1 METDTLTR
9 LPKRSLLMNTML
21 TNAKAYNFLLG
32 DEFGGSIRIVFS
44 KLSVAV
50 FIGLLAYA
58 VDLGRQNPLYG
69 VSIHFWDFFIIFAAL
84 FLGPISSVCTALTVG
99 LLLILGDHNIDFIGP
114 YHVALLIGEGL
125 FVGTLYRHKR
135 PVRAFDSAVLYWILI
150 GVPVYAILFFPI
162 LESSATA
169 YTLDILRYLG
179 SAICSALLV
188 QLLCL
193 SPTISGRLD
202 LFDYRANSER
212 EWPATIIFNMYL
224 VSLIVIPV
232 FIWLQYSVIVADNE
246 LEKYL
251 RSEMVDTVSRVNSSI
266 QRDVDQS
273 FHFTEFLQR
282 QYVEGGVSL
291 FHSMADII
299 IPDRPEI
306 AAILVRNQE
315 GSALTHFGL
324 PALFDKMQGNLYF
337 DAYGSLSEGHSIA
350 FIGES
355 LAVLRLT
362 DAEAG
367 IETRALLDLSRF
379 TILRSFPESQDR
391 SLRLSYKPSVSTDP
405 ASIPIGAQPQNE
417 STSFWEDPLV
427 GGISRLTHLG
437 SRLSTTLNYSEP
449 LARSRNHD
457 IVYTVALKDL
467 VNATIRVQLLTCV
480 AGLIYVLAALV
491 ILRLTTL
498 KAIGRLRSVSRA
510 ANEWATSKSTSLN
523 ITQKSSVKEFNI
535 LTESIE
541 NLMQSFVNENEKLSI
556 VERELRAYSHKLNS
570 IFDSVSGPLF
580 VFNRRGELL
589 KANKSANELCG
600 GLSEGDKSVDIV
612 KRMSPEWDPDLPKNS
627 FDSALRGI
635 CTEGKEIFLKNSE
648 GSRIALQMSWTPFK
662 NGDEINGVILSAVDI
677 TESVD
682 SYNQLIHAS
691 KLATLGE
698 MATGI
703 AHELNQPLNIIRM
716 AVENLELAKTRNILD
731 DTMLQEKIDR
741 VTSQIDRAAKIVNH
755 IRSFGR
761 KSLDEKVPV
770 NLIPSAANTVRLMQ
784 DQLTLDGIK
793 IHFDPVGEECFAL
806 GDQVQVEQILI
817 NLISNARDAIIENEV
832 IDGLVVLEITQD
844 QTEITIRVEDN
855 GGGIPATVL
864 DQLFEPFV
872 TTKPSG
878 SGTGL
883 GLSVTENIIAGMGGS
898 IRAFNENAGA
908 VFVITLPCC
917 PRSQLSD
924 VRIAS

>member
-1 METDTLTR
+1 MN
-9 LPKRSLLMNTML
+9 SLLANIKT
-21 TNAKAYNFLLG
+21 YHFRIG
-32 DEFGGSIRIVFS
+32 DEFEGSLRVLLS
-44 KLSVAV
+44 KLLFAT
-50 FIGLLAYA
+50 FIGLAAYA
-58 VDLGRQNPLYG
+58 LDLGRQNPLYG
-69 VSIHFWDFFIIFAAL
+69 VSIHFWDFFIILAAL
-84 FLGPISSVCTALTVG
+84 FLGPISSVCTALTLG
-99 LLLILGDHNIDFIGP
+99 LLLILGSNNIDFIGP
-114 YHVALLIGEGL
+114 YHLAILIGEGL

-135 PVRAFDSAVLYWILI
+135 PVRAFDGAVLYWLLI
-150 GVPVYAILFFPI
+150 GVPIYSFLFLPI
-162 LESSATA
+162 LEVSATA
-169 YTLDILRYLG
+169 YILDVLRYLG

-193 SPTISGRLD
+193 SPRISGYID

-232 FIWLQYSVIVADNE
+232 FIWLQYTVIVADNE

-251 RSEMVDTVSRVNSSI
+251 RNEMVDTVSRANSSI

-273 FHFTEFLQR
+273 FHFTDFLQK
-282 QYVEGGVSL
+282 QYAEGGVRL

-306 AAILVRNQE
+306 AAIIVRDKE
-315 GSALTHFGL
+315 GEVLTHFGT
-324 PALFDKMQGNLYF
+324 PALLETMQGDLYF
-337 DAYGSLSEGHSIA
+337 DAYGKLSEGRSIA

-355 LAVLRLT
+355 LAVLRVT
-362 DAEAG
+362 HAEAEL
-367 IETRALLDLSRF
+367 ETRSLLDLSRF
-379 TILRSFPESQDR
+379 TILSSFPATQDR
-391 SLRLSYKPSVSTDP
+391 SIRLSYTPGMP
-405 ASIPIGAQPQNE
+405 EALESIPLQARTVENSSQ
-417 STSFWEDPLV
+417 FWENPIE
-427 GGISRLTHLG
+427 GGISELSHLG

-457 IVYTVALKDL
+457 VIYTVALLDL

-498 KAIGRLRSVSRA
+498 KAITRLRSVSRA

-523 ITQKSSVKEFNI
+523 LTQQSSVREFNV

-541 NLMQSFVNENEKLSI
+541 NLMQGFVKENEKLSV

-570 IFDSVSGPLF
+570 IFDSVNGPLF
-580 VFNRRGELL
+580 VFNRRGDLL
-589 KANKSANELCG
+589 KANKSANDLCG

-612 KRMSPEWDPDLPKNS
+612 KRMSPEWEPDQPKIAFN
-627 FDSALRGI
+627 SALQGI
-635 CTEGKEIFLKNSE
+635 CTEGKEVFVRDSE
-648 GSRIALQMSWTPFK
+648 GSRVALQMSWTPFK
-662 NGDEINGVILSAVDI
+662 NGDDIDGVILSAVDI
-677 TESVD
+677 TESID

-716 AVENLELAKTRNILD
+716 AVENLELAKMRNVLN

-741 VTSQIDRAAKIVNH
+741 VTSQIDRAAEIVNH

-770 NLIPSAANTVRLMQ
+770 DLIPCAANTVRLMQ
-784 DQLTLDGIK
+784 DQLSLDGIM
-793 IHFDPVGEECFAL
+793 IQFDPGKEGCVTL

-817 NLISNARDAIIENEV
+817 NLISNARDAITENS
-832 IDGLVVLEITQD
+832 ISNGLVLLKISQQQSEIQ
-844 QTEITIRVEDN
+844 IRVEDN
-855 GGGIPATVL
+855 GGGIPLKVL
-864 DQLFEPFV
+864 DQLFEPFF
-872 TTKPSG
+872 TTKPAG

-883 GLSVTENIIAGMGGS
+883 GLSVTENIVTGMGGS
-898 IRAFNENAGA
+898 IRALNENDGA
-908 VFVITLPCC
+908 VFVVTLPRC
-917 PRSQLSD
+917 PNAQLSD
-924 VRIAS
+924 IRIAS